1 MTFKW
6 RFEQGEG
13 VRHMTTRE
21 RGEHECSSGSS
32 CRGEA
37 WVGSSLEGGQEIK
50 RNCRENSATEVSADQ
65 RAPIGQEDSL
75 VGSGQGDSL
84 AASGQN
90 VQGTEC
96 GMQDEAESRVGCMS
110 WGDL

>member
-50 RNCRENSATEVSADQ
+50 RNCRENSATELSADQ
-65 RAPIGQEDSL
+65 RAPIGQE
-75 VGSGQGDSL
+75 DSL

-96 GMQDEAESRVGCMS
+96 GMQDEAESRVGCVS